1 VLEDDMP
8 EDGLVTP
15 MPEQLSDG
23 ARQSVGRPAR
33 ATEFMRRTRPVV
45 PPIADFVRAL
55 DLTAGAQ

>member
-1 VLEDDMP
+1 MP

-33 ATEFMRRTRPVV
+33 ATGFMRRTRPVV
-45 PPIADFVRAL
+45 APIADFVRAL

>member
-1 VLEDDMP
+1 MP

-55 DLTAGAQ
+55 DLTAGEQ